1 MIGDTNRK
9 SMHIMVIMELLFSP
23 YKILSIQR
31 TEELCSFSA
40 TVIQLYKRQKKTG
53 AKIVVCLSMYIH
65 GRSFVLTAK

>member
-1 MIGDTNRK
+1 MIGDSNRK

-40 TVIQLYKRQKKTG
+40 TVIQLYKKKTS
-53 AKIVVCLSMYIH
+53 AKIVVCLSMYIQ

>member
-1 MIGDTNRK
+1 MIGDSNRK

-40 TVIQLYKRQKKTG
+40 TVIQLYKKKTS